1 MILEMMT
8 VGPIETSCYIFGDEI
23 TGEVIVIDPGAEAGR
38 IKKYIKDKN
47 LKLKCIVNTHGHADH
62 IGANND
68 FDAPVWIHKDD
79 ADFLTDHNKNLSAY
93 LEEPV
98 VSPQA
103 DKLLAEGDIV
113 EVGSLK
119 LEVIHTP
126 GHTPGGISLKY
137 ITNEEQNQEKQDKTK
152 LFIFTGDTLFS
163 QGGIGRT
170 DFPHSSNRQLWD
182 SINNKLFTLPDE
194 TIIYPGHGSSS
205 TIGCEKAMHGY

>member
-8 VGPIETSCYIFGDEI
+8 VGPIETSCYIFGDEVA
-23 TGEVIVIDPGAEAGR
+23 GEVIVIDPGAEADR
-38 IKKYIKDKN
+38 IKEYIKGKN

-68 FDAPVWIHKDD
+68 FGAPVWIHKDD

-103 DKLLAEGDIV
+103 DKLLTEGDII

-137 ITNEEQNQEKQDKTK
+137 IPPEKQNREAS
-152 LFIFTGDTLFS
+152 FIFTGDTLFAS
-163 QGGIGRT
+163 GGIGRT
-170 DFPHSSNRQLWD
+170 DFPHSSNQQLWD

-194 TIIYPGHGSSS
+194 IIIYPGHGPSS
-205 TIGCEKAMHGY
+205 TIGHEKQMHGY

>member
-8 VGPIETSCYIFGDEI
+8 VGPIETSCYIFGDET
-23 TGEVIVIDPGAEAGR
+23 TGEVIVIDPGAEADR
-38 IKKYIKDKN
+38 IKEYIVKNN

-62 IGANND
+62 IAGNSG

-79 ADFLTDHNKNLSAY
+79 ADFLTDSNKNLSSY

-98 VSPQA
+98 ALTKA
-103 DKLLAEGDIV
+103 DKLLTEGDII
-113 EVGSLK
+113 EVGALK

-137 ITNEEQNQEKQDKTK
+137 IANKEQLSEKQDEGK

-163 QGGIGRT
+163 SGGIGRT
-170 DFPHSSNRQLWD
+170 DFPHASNQALWD

-194 TIIYPGHGSSS
+194 TIIYPGHGPSS
-205 TIGCEKAMHGY
+205 TIGQEKQIHGY